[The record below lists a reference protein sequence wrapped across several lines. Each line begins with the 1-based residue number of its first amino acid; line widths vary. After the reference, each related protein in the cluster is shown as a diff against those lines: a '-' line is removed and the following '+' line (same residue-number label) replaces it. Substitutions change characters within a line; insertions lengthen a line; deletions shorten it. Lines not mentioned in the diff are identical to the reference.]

1 MDEKGRNVITIPDGE
16 YHYMAFEKIM
26 IDLKKYASF
35 VSAVTSEQSKDV
47 EKFYDNLL
55 TIHMRANAPLLL
67 TAMIGL
73 TSEAGEAQE
82 IVKKCLFQGKAFTP
96 ETEEHLKKEL
106 GDVIWYWINACNALD
121 LDPNEVIAANVA
133 KLEAR
138 YPGGTFD
145 PFYSNNR
152 KEGDI

>member
-1 MDEKGRNVITIPDGE
+1 
-16 YHYMAFEKIM
+16 M
-26 IDLKKYASF
+26 IDLNKYADF
-35 VSAVTSEQSKDV
+35 VLAVTSDQSKKA
-47 EKFYDNLL
+47 ESFYDSMMDV
-55 TIHMRANAPLLL
+55 HMRANAPLLL

-96 ETEEHLKKEL
+96 ETENHLKKEL
-106 GDVIWYWINACNALD
+106 GDIMWYWTNACNALG

-138 YPGGTFD
+138 YPGGQFD

>member
-1 MDEKGRNVITIPDGE
+1 MITVPDVD
-16 YHYMAFEKIM
+16 YHYREYDKVM
-26 IDLKKYASF
+26 IDLKKYAEF
-35 VSAVTSEQSKDV
+35 VLAVTSEQSKKA
-47 EKFYDNLL
+47 EKFYDSLMDV
-55 TIHMRANAPLLL
+55 HMRANAPLLL

-138 YPGGTFD
+138 YPGGQFD

>member
-1 MDEKGRNVITIPDGE
+1 VITITDVD
-16 YHYMAFEKIM
+16 YHYREYDNIM
-26 IDLKKYASF
+26 IDLEKYAGF
-35 VSAVTSEQSKDV
+35 VRAVTSEQSKDV
-47 EKFYDNLL
+47 EKFYDSLMD
-55 TIHMRANAPLLL
+55 IHMRANAPLLL
-67 TAMIGL
+67 TAMIGM

-82 IVKKCLFQGKAFTP
+82 IVKKCLFQGKPFTAD
-96 ETEEHLKKEL
+96 TAEHLKKEL
-106 GDVIWYWINACNALD
+106 GDVMWYWINACNALD
-121 LDPNEVIAANVA
+121 LDPNEVIAENVR

>member
-1 MDEKGRNVITIPDGE
+1 
-16 YHYMAFEKIM
+16 M
-26 IDLKKYASF
+26 IDLNKYAEF
-35 VSAVTSEQSKDV
+35 VLAVTSDQSKKM
-47 EKFYDNLL
+47 EPFYDSMMDV
-55 TIHMRANAPLLL
+55 HMRANAPLLL

-82 IVKKCLFQGKAFTP
+82 IVKKCLFQGKPFTP
-96 ETEEHLKKEL
+96 DTEQHLKKEL
-106 GDVIWYWINACNALD
+106 GDIIWYWTNACNALG

-138 YPGGTFD
+138 YPGGQFD

-152 KEGDI
+152 REGDI